1 MWNPAPD
8 ELMLKPHEVDVWKAA
23 LDVSRDRIA
32 RFVETLAQDERDR
45 ASRFHFEKGR
55 ENYVAARGILRELLG
70 KYLGVAP
77 DAVQLEY
84 TSHGKPLL
92 ASAHASDLRFNLA
105 HSSDM
110 VLLAFVRAARI
121 GIDVERCRPNFD
133 GQRIADRFFTEA
145 ESSKLRAAHESERV
159 RAFTRQW
166 TRKES
171 FIKAHG
177 EGLSYPLNAF
187 AVIEDDNG
195 ALRIAVNDAPVGASP
210 WHIRDLDIG
219 DDYAAAVTVE
229 SASPILRAFSW
240 QSAG

>member
-1 MWNPAPD
+1 MWESPPND
-8 ELMLKPHEVDVWKAA
+8 FELAPHEVHVWKAA
-23 LDVSRDRIA
+23 LDASRGRIA

-45 ASRFHFEKGR
+45 AARFHFENGR

-92 ASAHASDLRFNLA
+92 DSAHASDLRFNLA
-105 HSSDM
+105 HSGDM
-110 VLLAFVRAARI
+110 VLFAFVRAARI
-121 GIDVERCRPNFD
+121 GIDVERCRPDFD

-145 ESSKLRAAHESERV
+145 ESSKLRAARESERV

-177 EGLSYPLNAF
+177 DGLSYPLNAF
-187 AVIEDDNG
+187 AVIEDDDG
-195 ALRIAVNDAPVGASP
+195 TLRIAVDAAPAGASP

-229 SASPILRAFSW
+229 LASPQLRTLGW
-240 QSAG
+240 KNKE